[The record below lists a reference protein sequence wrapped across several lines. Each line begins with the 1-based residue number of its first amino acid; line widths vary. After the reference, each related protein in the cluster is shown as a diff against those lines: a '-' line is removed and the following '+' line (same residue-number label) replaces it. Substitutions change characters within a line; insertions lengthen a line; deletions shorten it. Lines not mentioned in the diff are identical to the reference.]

1 MTDAIVTITREQKDR
16 ALDLMNEAMNR
27 AGVITLRNG
36 KVTTTDGTELGIV
49 FFTSNTTLRG
59 AGLDQVL
66 GGMYGY
72 GRGSDNGF
80 YYISDITVFKSPDPV
95 EPYNQD
101 TDPDP
106 EHDTVWKVDAE
117 RVVMTLT
124 DGTKEAV
131 SFTRVFASMA
141 IAYAV
146 EDGRKDDADLLEVWF
161 KASAAEDVSG
171 AGLVDNVPE
180 VDTIA
185 PHRHIIPNA
194 KTSHVLTNPD
204 LFSEGGVSL
213 KVGGERRG
221 QLMIDFG
228 LSYDDDAPQALTELT
243 APIDR
248 EDVRVIAA
256 VVTLKNAGNNVIS
269 PLQIAQSMGYNKPSR
284 ELQEEIHDRVMK
296 LRQIDGR
303 IDWTEQA
310 KRYHITNPDTGE
322 EFAKAEMT
330 GHLVD
335 ANVFLGVDTS
345 GNRYIRYQLLADPI
359 TYQHAKEIGQVVDY
373 PQRLLMETRPVDQN
387 GRRAKRM
394 SREQTAVADTLLWF
408 VHVLMNP
415 KSRMDT
421 TISYDKLFRRAG
433 FVTEDTDAGQRSR
446 RRMVK
451 FVGDY
456 LRALQQDGVILG
468 YTVNTIGRQ
477 RKAVSV
483 TVNVVKVSRRK
494 SSR

>member
-1 MTDAIVTITREQKDR
+1 MIVTGTTLTREQKDR

-80 YYISDITVFKSPDPV
+80 YCISDITMLKSPDPV

-106 EHDTVWKVDAE
+106 EHDTVWEVDAE

-131 SFTRVFASMA
+131 SFTRVFASVA

-146 EDGRKDDADLLEVWF
+146 EDGRKDDADLLEAWF
-161 KASAAEDVSG
+161 KTSAVEDSSG
-171 AGLVDNVPE
+171 IELVDNIPE
-180 VDTIA
+180 VDTIT
-185 PHRHIIPNA
+185 PHRHLIPNA
-194 KTSHVLTNPD
+194 KTSQVLTNPS
-204 LFSEGGVSL
+204 LFD
-213 KVGGERRG
+213 VGGTELDVGRKSG
-221 QLMIDFG
+221 QLTIDFG
-228 LSYDDDAPQALTELT
+228 LSYRDDAPEAMTTLSQ
-243 APIDR
+243 PIDA

-256 VVTLKNAGNNVIS
+256 VVTLKNAGNNIIS

-296 LRQIDGR
+296 LRQIDGH

-322 EFAKAEMT
+322 EFAKAEIT

-345 GNRYIRYQLLADPI
+345 GNRYIRYQLGAEPI
-359 TYQHAKEIGQVVDY
+359 TYQHARQIGQVVDY
-373 PQRLLMETRPVDQN
+373 PQRLLMETRPVDKS
-387 GRRAKRM
+387 GKRAKRM
-394 SREQTAVADTLLWF
+394 SREQTAVADVILWF
-408 VHVLMNP
+408 VHSLKNQ
-415 KSRMDT
+415 KNALNT
-421 TISYDKLFRRAG
+421 TISYDQLFERAG
-433 FVTEDTDAGQRSR
+433 FTTEDTDAGQRSR

-456 LRALQQDGVILG
+456 LRALQQEGVILG